1 MAQKRYYALVASLPR
16 LEHFDKAEWVP
27 ITLQELY
34 GRLSALTPDHRVQL
48 HAAAKLIRW
57 QRQPGE
63 RSTADI
69 VDQYKAAMQIIDFK
83 PLRDFVNMRMGQ
95 RSVVVALRM
104 KRLGRTPEPDTP
116 WGVGPLTA
124 RIEARWDEPDLSV
137 GAVFPWI
144 VQAQTLLAKP
154 DAIALERLLMDA
166 AWQRLTAME
175 ALSPFGF
182 ERVIAFVFKWDMV
195 KRRLSYDA
203 DASKDR
209 FQELISEVIRDHQ
222 NIFA

>member
-1 MAQKRYYALVASLPR
+1 MAHPRYYALVASLPR
-16 LEHFDKAEWVP
+16 LPHFDQAEWVP
-27 ITLQELY
+27 ITLEELDS
-34 GRLSALTPDHRVQL
+34 RLGALTPDHRTQL
-48 HAAAKLIRW
+48 NAATSLIRW

-63 RSTADI
+63 RTTTDI
-69 VDQYKAAMQIIDFK
+69 IDQYRSAMQVIDFK
-83 PLRDFVNMRMGQ
+83 PLLDFVNMRMGQ

-104 KRLGRTPEPDTP
+104 KQLGRTPEVDKP

-124 RIEARWDEPDLSV
+124 RIQIHWDQPDLGL

-144 VQAQTLLAKP
+144 DQAQALLAKP

-166 AWQRLTAME
+166 AWQRLTAIE
-175 ALSPFGF
+175 ALAPFGF
-182 ERVIAFVFKWDMV
+182 ERVIAFVFKWYMV

-209 FQELISEVIRDHQ
+209 FQELISEVTRDHQ

>member
-1 MAQKRYYALVASLPR
+1 MAHKQYYALVASLPR
-16 LEHFDKAEWVP
+16 LPHFDKAEWVP
-27 ITLQELY
+27 ITLQEI
-34 GRLSALTPDHRVQL
+34 GSRLGALTPDHRGQL
-48 HAAAKLIRW
+48 NAATRLIRW

-63 RSTADI
+63 RTTADVI
-69 VDQYKAAMQIIDFK
+69 DQYNTAMQIIDFK

-104 KRLGRTPEPDTP
+104 KRLGRTPAPDTS

-124 RIEARWDEPDLSV
+124 RIEVHWDQPDLGL

-144 VQAQTLLAKP
+144 DQAQTLLTRP

-166 AWQRLTAME
+166 AWQRLSAIE

-182 ERVIAFVFKWDMV
+182 ERVIAFVFKWYMV
-195 KRRLSYDA
+195 RRRLSYDA

>member
-1 MAQKRYYALVASLPR
+1 MAYKRYYALVASLPR
-16 LEHFDKAEWVP
+16 LEHFDQAEWVP
-27 ITLQELY
+27 VTLEELDS
-34 GRLSALTPDHRVQL
+34 RLGALTPDHRAQL
-48 HAAAKLIRW
+48 NAATRLIRW

-63 RSTADI
+63 RTTTDI
-69 VDQYKAAMQIIDFK
+69 IDQYHSAMQVIDFK
-83 PLRDFVNMRMGQ
+83 PLLDFVNMRMGQ

-104 KRLGRTPEPDTP
+104 KQLGRMPEPDKP

-124 RIEARWDEPDLSV
+124 RIVIHWDQPDLGL

-144 VQAQTLLAKP
+144 DQAQTLLAKP

-166 AWQRLTAME
+166 AWQRLTAIE
-175 ALSPFGF
+175 ALAPFGF
-182 ERVIAFVFKWDMV
+182 ERVIAFVFKWYMV

-209 FQELISEVIRDHQ
+209 FQELISEVTRDHQ